1 MSHCLSKNL
10 VVILNIAVINMN
22 EREEVQIDINIPHRN
37 VTPPTH
43 CQVVFDHQITEL
55 QICIHLN
62 IFLVLTYMDF
72 WALYSL
78 MYMCNTPVNRWPF
91 VNNKKSLNLI

>member
-22 EREEVQIDINIPHRN
+22 EREVQIDINIPHRN

-43 CQVVFDHQITEL
+43 CQVVFDHQIT
-55 QICIHLN
+55 
-62 IFLVLTYMDF
+62 
-72 WALYSL
+72 
-78 MYMCNTPVNRWPF
+78 
-91 VNNKKSLNLI
+91 